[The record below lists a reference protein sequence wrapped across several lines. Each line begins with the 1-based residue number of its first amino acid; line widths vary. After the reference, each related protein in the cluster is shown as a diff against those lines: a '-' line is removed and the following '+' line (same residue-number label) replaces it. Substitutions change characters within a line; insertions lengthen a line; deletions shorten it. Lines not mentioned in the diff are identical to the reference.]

1 MEKLKK
7 SDAKTPGKQSPR
19 NSRMDEEF
27 RKLNKELE
35 MYKCI
40 FNSIHHGGEVT
51 DNKGYITHFNDS
63 YKKFFGLDPQEQIGK
78 HCTEVWEGSRMH
90 IVAKTGIAEINKTQ
104 KMDGKEMLVHR
115 IPIHKDG
122 RVIGVF
128 GQVLFKDVEELKKIA
143 QRLALLESKVAFYE
157 KELLDLRS
165 TRYTFDSI
173 VGVSQ
178 AIASRKNEALKAA
191 ANHLAILITGESGTG
206 KELFAQAIHHAS
218 PRRLNPFIRI
228 NCSAIPR
235 DLLEAELFG
244 YEKGAFTGA
253 RSDGKPGKFDLAHGG
268 TIFLDEI
275 GDLLIEMQPK
285 LLRVLEEKEFER
297 VGGTTIH
304 KTDFRLISAT
314 NKDLEK
320 MVAEEKFRYDLFYR
334 LNVIPLNIPP
344 LRERREDIIP
354 LAEHLVAKIA
364 EEASMVEKKL
374 HRKTK
379 NALLSYYWPGN
390 VRELS
395 NVFERV
401 LFSVEDE
408 TIHSHDL
415 PVYIRHGRKDVTES
429 RRVRLKD
436 IHEKKDE
443 ETIRYALEKTGYN
456 KVRAAAL
463 LGIHR
468 SVLYRKMKRF
478 GVPLKR
484 NDDT

>member
-1 MEKLKK
+1 MDKCNKD
-7 SDAKTPGKQSPR
+7 DATTPGTPSRP
-19 NSRMDEEF
+19 NSRMDEEI
-27 RKLNKELE
+27 RTLNEKLE

-40 FNSIHHGGEVT
+40 FNCIHDGCEVT
-51 DNKGYITHFNDS
+51 DNKGYITHFNDN
-63 YKKFFGLDPQEQIGK
+63 YKKFFGLDPNVQIGK
-78 HCTEVWEGSRMH
+78 HCTEVWEDSRMH
-90 IVAKTGIAEINKTQ
+90 IVAETGIAEINKTQ

-122 RVIGVF
+122 KVIGVF

-143 QRLALLESKVAFYE
+143 QRLVLLESKVAFYE
-157 KELLDLRS
+157 KEILELRS

-178 AIASRKNEALKAA
+178 AIVSRKNEALKAA
-191 ANHLAILITGESGTG
+191 SNHLAILITGESGTG
-206 KELFAQAIHHAS
+206 KELFSQAIHNAS

-253 RSDGKPGKFDLAHGG
+253 RSAGKMGKFDLAHEG
-268 TIFLDEI
+268 TVFLDEI
-275 GDLLIEMQPK
+275 GDLPLEMQPK

-304 KTDFRLISAT
+304 KTDFRLITAT
-314 NKDLEK
+314 NKDLEE
-320 MVAEEKFRYDLFYR
+320 MVAEEKFRNDLYYR

-344 LRERREDIIP
+344 LRERQEDIIP
-354 LAEHLVAKIA
+354 LAEHLMTKIA

-379 NALLSYYWPGN
+379 KVLIGYDWPGN

-395 NVFERV
+395 NVLERV
-401 LFSVEDE
+401 LFSMEDE

-415 PVYIRHGRKDVTES
+415 PVYIRYGRKDVKALS
-429 RRVRLKD
+429 RVRLKD
-436 IHEKKDE
+436 IREKTDE
-443 ETIRYALEKTGYN
+443 ETIRYALEKSGYN
-456 KVRAAAL
+456 KVKAAAL

-478 GVPLKR
+478 CVPLKR